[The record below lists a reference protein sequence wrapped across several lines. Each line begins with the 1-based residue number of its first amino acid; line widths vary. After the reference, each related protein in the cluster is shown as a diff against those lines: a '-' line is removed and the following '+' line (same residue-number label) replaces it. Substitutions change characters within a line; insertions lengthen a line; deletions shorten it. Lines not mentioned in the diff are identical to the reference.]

1 MYESTSHS
9 FIVRIW
15 VEEPAARGRRAVWRG
30 QITHIGDGE
39 RRTVQRLTEIV
50 AFIAGYL
57 SELGVRESLFW
68 RLIRCLRG

>member
-15 VEEPAARGRRAVWRG
+15 LEDPATRGRRAVWRG
-30 QITHIGDGE
+30 QITHVDDGE
-39 RRTVQRLTEIV
+39 RRTVQHLGQIV
-50 AFIAGYL
+50 AFITLYL
-57 SELGVRESLFW
+57 NQMGVTEGLVW